1 MSEEKAQFSN
11 NKLDQTA
18 IHPRVEATESN
29 ANSVSLSSCIPTTA
43 QQAVISQA
51 VKNIIRR
58 PRRDEPFTTVADPT
72 TIACIVERKLDNW
85 GEEYYPVIGDLQN
98 QVGAGIRSVAFHPCA
113 TASGET
119 FIYPQKIDPPQAWA
133 NSWNASLAQALSLP
147 PGQWRT
153 VWSDKEA
160 ECYQHDL
167 VAPQMENTPEYPKFQ
182 EDLEQALT
190 PNIIDSLD
198 HSVLQRLL
206 GQQGT
211 DSDIEE
217 IY

>member
-11 NKLDQTA
+11 NKLDQTT
-18 IHPRVEATESN
+18 ICPRVEATESN
-29 ANSVSLSSCIPTTA
+29 ANTVSLSSCISTTA
-43 QQAVISQA
+43 QQTVISQA

-85 GEEYYPVIGDLQN
+85 GNPSGEEYYPVIGDLQN

-147 PGQWRT
+147 PDQWRT
-153 VWSDKEA
+153 VWSDKMA

-167 VAPQMENTPEYPKFQ
+167 VTPPNRGYP
-182 EDLEQALT
+182 
-190 PNIIDSLD
+190 
-198 HSVLQRLL
+198 
-206 GQQGT
+206 
-211 DSDIEE
+211 
-217 IY
+217 